1 MITRSTGRFSGA
13 MWCLYI
19 ALGIVISTTVAAD
32 GTFGATVNGVPIGG
46 KTNPPPKPL
55 PSSTDR
61 TTDHTNCINHC
72 SASSSRCDSAV
83 RRARSDC
90 SRIAASGG
98 RDPMGT
104 MTGSVNTP
112 VGKDPWTGNNYKY
125 AYFCDHFNNPRANCG
140 SDRYAQACQMRFAQ
154 RYSMCINTMD
164 ANVADLKFD
173 CYKSEKDAQNY
184 CRDEMRDCQAAC
196 K

>member
-1 MITRSTGRFSGA
+1 
-13 MWCLYI
+13 MWCLYV
-19 ALGIVISTTVAAD
+19 ALAIVASAAVAAD

-55 PSSTDR
+55 PSSTDNA
-61 TTDHTNCINHC
+61 TTHTACINHC
-72 SASSSRCDSAV
+72 SASSSRCDSEV

-90 SRIAASGG
+90 SRVAASGG
-98 RDPMGT
+98 RDPLGGMTTGT
-104 MTGSVNTP
+104 MTNQPT
-112 VGKDPWTGNNYKY
+112 GKNPWTGTNYKY
-125 AYFCDHFNNPRANCG
+125 AYFCEYFNNPRANCG
-140 SDRYAQACQMRFAQ
+140 NDRYSQACQMRFAQ